1 MFNQVDTLIKD
12 VAAGGEG
19 RWFWLVGLIAF
30 GGCGVM
36 LRTLWP
42 SRSSSHARKDY
53 DGYID
58 DLLSTNGTRVRRER

>member
-1 MFNQVDTLIKD
+1 MFDQVMTVMRDATSVSD
-12 VAAGGEG
+12 V

-30 GGCGVM
+30 GGFGVM

-42 SRSSSHARKDY
+42 ARKADHTLKDY

-58 DLLSTNGTRVRRER
+58 DLLSTNGTRVRRDR